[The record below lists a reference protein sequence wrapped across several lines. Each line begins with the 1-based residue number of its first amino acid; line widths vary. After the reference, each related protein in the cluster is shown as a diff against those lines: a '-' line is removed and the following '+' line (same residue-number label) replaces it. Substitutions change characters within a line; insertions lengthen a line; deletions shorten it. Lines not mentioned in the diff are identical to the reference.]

1 MSDTLLHRIRT
12 DTASDRARRPLLT
25 LAAAVLLASLALA
38 PALLAPHSAAAAGAT
53 VTISNASGTAEAD
66 PEFATSFTVTGA
78 GFQSIQGGFG
88 GIYALFGWV
97 EPGSS
102 WKPSSGGTVGG
113 DYRYVPDAESK
124 DNAGFQRFIAFPG
137 SDTESAA
144 NAIMSASGDFTI
156 DMVVPGAGFE
166 SLDRDGN
173 ISAVDCLV
181 VQCGIITIGAHGVKN
196 ANNETFTPISFVAPA
211 AAAAT
216 PGTPAVAGTTVAG
229 DAAATAVTAA
239 GAARVGYTTTSAIA
253 GNVLSFTGQGFSA
266 GEQVVATLD
275 NGVAA
280 VGPLTAGPSGEV
292 AGVLQL
298 PADLRAGTH
307 LLALTG
313 AASASLAETQ
323 IAVAANPNST
333 VAATAEAAQPVWP
346 YLALGIG
353 ILVAVVLLLISLVTS
368 LVRGA
373 RTRRARREAAAAAQ
387 LAAPVESAEPA
398 EPSAPVAPALA
409 SAASPT
415 LALPR
420 HTMEAEPPTEPLLT
434 ASTSGVNR

>member
-1 MSDTLLHRIRT
+1 MSDTHPLRT
-12 DTASDRARRPLLT
+12 ARPLRT
-25 LAAAVLLASLALA
+25 LAAAVLLTSLVLT
-38 PALLAPHSAAAAGAT
+38 PALVAPQSAAAAGAS
-53 VTISNASGTAEAD
+53 VTISNAAGTATAD
-66 PEFATSFTVTGA
+66 PEFATSFTVTGT
-78 GFQSIQGGFG
+78 GFQSIQGGIG

-102 WKPSSGGTVGG
+102 WQPSNGGTVGG

-124 DNAGFQRFIAFPG
+124 ENAGFQRFIAFPG

-144 NAIMSASGDFTI
+144 NAIMSATGDFTI

-196 ANNETFTPISFVAPA
+196 ANNETFTPITFVAPA
-211 AAAAT
+211 ATA
-216 PGTPAVAGTTVAG
+216 GTPAATGTDVAASAPAATGTTATG
-229 DAAATAVTAA
+229 DAAATATTAA
-239 GAARVGYTTTSAIA
+239 GAARVGYTTNSAIA

-275 NGVAA
+275 DGVAA

-307 LLALTG
+307 LLSLNG
-313 AASASLAETQ
+313 AASASLAETEV
-323 IAVAANPNST
+323 AVAANPNST
-333 VAATAEAAQPVWP
+333 VAATPEAAQPVWP
-346 YLALGIG
+346 YFALGLA
-353 ILVAVVLLLISLVTS
+353 ILIAVVLLLLSLVTA

-373 RTRRARREAAAAAQ
+373 RTRRARREGAAAAA
-387 LAAPVESAEPA
+387 ATAPS
-398 EPSAPVAPALA
+398 
-409 SAASPT
+409 

-420 HTMEAEPPTEPLLT
+420 HTTESEPPTEPQVERQSEPPTEPLLT
-434 ASTSGVNR
+434 ASPAGAHR